1 LLEGKKFK
9 IPDSALSITISPSI
23 YVLKHVL
30 GCTRRLQKD
39 NFVRRSREN
48 AMKALHFSQHGEL
61 DVVRYG
67 DVPDPVLKE
76 GQILVRVRA
85 CAINH
90 LDLWVRRGWPGLK
103 LEMPHWCGADVAG
116 EVAQLGEGVVGWAHG
131 RKVVVDPGVSTIDD
145 EFTRRGEASVSPGYH
160 ILGEQVRGGAA
171 EYLAV
176 PASNLL
182 PMPENWDF
190 PEVAAPLLVSLAA
203 WRMLIHRAGL
213 RAGESV
219 LIVGAGGGVN
229 SMAIQIAKLAGAR
242 VYVVC
247 GNEEKANRARDLG
260 ADVAVDRSRGDWLK
274 EIYKLTN
281 KRGVDVVVD
290 NVGKATLS
298 GSMQAVAR
306 GGRIVIIGN
315 TSGPQAEIDI
325 RYIFGKQISLIGST
339 MGSQQDFRDV
349 TSLLW
354 AGKLKPVIDRVMP
367 LSEGIEAYRIMERG
381 EQFGKIVLIP

>member
-1 LLEGKKFK
+1 MRKDGT
-9 IPDSALSITISPSI
+9 AL
-23 YVLKHVL
+23 
-30 GCTRRLQKD
+30 
-39 NFVRRSREN
+39 
-48 AMKALHFSQHGEL
+48 KALHFLRHGEL
-61 DVVRYG
+61 DVVQYG
-67 DVPDPVLKE
+67 DVPDPLPKAGQVLVK
-76 GQILVRVRA
+76 VRA

-90 LDLWVRRGWPGLK
+90 LDIWVRRGWPGLK
-103 LEMPHWCGADVAG
+103 LPMPHWCGADVAG
-116 EVAQLGEGVVGWAHG
+116 EVDRVGEGVSGWTPG
-131 RKVVVDPGVSTIDD
+131 QKVVVDPGVSTTED

-182 PMPENWDF
+182 LMPENWGF
-190 PEVAAPLLVSLAA
+190 PEAAAPLLVSLAA

-242 VYVVC
+242 VYVIC
-247 GNEEKANRARDLG
+247 GNEEKANRAIELG
-260 ADVAVDRSRGDWLK
+260 ADVTVDRSRGDWVK
-274 EIYKLTN
+274 EVYRLTN

-290 NVGKATLS
+290 NVGKATLT
-298 GSMQAVAR
+298 GSMQAAAR

-315 TSGPQAEIDI
+315 TSGPQAEVDI

-339 MGSQQDFRDV
+339 MGSHQDFRDV
-349 TSLLW
+349 MSLVW

-367 LSEGIEAYRIMERG
+367 LSQGIEAYRMMERG